1 VAAAVPLAV
10 AAVAAP
16 GRRGRYA
23 ARLAAVATVALV
35 VGACGDRPG
44 TSTLVPRP
52 STVPLAATRTLAPTS
67 TSAEA
72 ATTTPT
78 GPLTAEERRWHQ
90 AFIRLADKLEQSWID
105 ASTAEPGPALRSYAN
120 RLRGC
125 RRELARIRPPSERFQ
140 PAYEMAKGAC
150 APYDKAARCFAAA
163 ASITPAGPA
172 EQLRQQRSVGC
183 GIEAALEGSDRF
195 AEATAEAQSV
205 EDASLGLA
213 P

>member
-1 VAAAVPLAV
+1 V
-10 AAVAAP
+10 
-16 GRRGRYA
+16 
-23 ARLAAVATVALV
+23 VATVALV

-44 TSTLVPRP
+44 TSTLVPKP
-52 STVPLAATRTLAPTS
+52 STVPLAATSTLAPTS
-67 TSAEA
+67 SSAEA

-78 GPLTAEERRWHQ
+78 GPLTAKERRWHQ
-90 AFIRLADKLEQSWID
+90 AFVRLADKLDQTWID
-105 ASTAEPGPALRSYAN
+105 ASTAESGPALRSYAD

-150 APYDKAARCFAAA
+150 ARYDKAARCFAAA

-172 EQLRQQRSVGC
+172 ERLRQERAVGC
-183 GIEAALEGSDRF
+183 GIDAAIEGSIRF
-195 AEATAEAQSV
+195 DEATAEAESI
-205 EDASLGLA
+205 EDATLEPA

>member
-1 VAAAVPLAV
+1 
-10 AAVAAP
+10 
-16 GRRGRYA
+16 
-23 ARLAAVATVALV
+23 VATVALV

-52 STVPLAATRTLAPTS
+52 STVPLAATSTVARTT
-67 TSAEA
+67 TSAA

-90 AFIRLADKLEQSWID
+90 AFIRLADKLEQVWID
-105 ASTAEPGPALRSYAN
+105 ASTAEPGPALRSYAD

-140 PAYEMAKGAC
+140 RAYEMAKGAC
-150 APYDKAARCFAAA
+150 AQYDKAARCFAAA

-172 EQLRQQRSVGC
+172 EQLRRERSVDC
-183 GIEAALEGSDRF
+183 GIEAALEGGDRF
-195 AEATAEAQSV
+195 AEATTEAQSV
-205 EDASLGLA
+205 EDATLEAA